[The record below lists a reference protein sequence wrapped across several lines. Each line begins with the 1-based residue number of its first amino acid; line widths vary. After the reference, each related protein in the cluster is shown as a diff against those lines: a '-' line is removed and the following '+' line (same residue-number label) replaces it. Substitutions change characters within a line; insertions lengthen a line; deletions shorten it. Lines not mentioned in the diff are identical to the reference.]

1 MNSTSVNSSKQTS
14 NEEVKFGWK
23 LSGGLWS
30 PDEKEISMDKK
41 GTSDKPFMLFELV
54 SKTAGK
60 NTKPK
65 KNAKGD
71 TVRID
76 ENGTKYVTGKDGKT
90 KIIRK
95 QKEADRDNR

>member
-1 MNSTSVNSSKQTS
+1 MNSTSVNSSKQAS
-14 NEEVKFGWK
+14 NEEVKIDWK
-23 LSGGLWS
+23 FSGGLVY
-30 PDEKEISMDKK
+30 PYEKEVKMDKK
-41 GTSDKPFMLFELV
+41 ETSDKPFPIFELV
-54 SKTAGK
+54 SKNAGK
-60 NTKPK
+60 NTAPK